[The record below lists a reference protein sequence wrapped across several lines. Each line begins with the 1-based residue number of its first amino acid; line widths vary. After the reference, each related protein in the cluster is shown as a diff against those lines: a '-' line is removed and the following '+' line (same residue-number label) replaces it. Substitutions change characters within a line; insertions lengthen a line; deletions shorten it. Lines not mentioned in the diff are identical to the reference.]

1 MDAESIEHKL
11 KVCGL
16 VEITD
21 SHFIIDMMYA
31 RGENIAGL
39 PVYKQIGLGNRAF
52 AHPQVIEKMLSLIPE
67 LEMLNLKLR
76 ICDAYRPPLAHIL
89 LMQQV
94 PLPGLFAE
102 NYQLSNHCHG
112 TAVDVCLTDLNG
124 NNLDFPTEI
133 DAYTPEIAQALHQG
147 NPTPLRENLI
157 RARHDYQD
165 ASPTALTNR
174 KLLKEL
180 MISHGFE
187 PIPHEWW
194 HYNLQNFEDY
204 PVITI

>member
-52 AHPQVIEKMLSLIPE
+52 AHPE

-89 LMQQV
+89 LTQQV

-157 RARHDYQD
+157 RARHDYQG
-165 ASPTALTNR
+165 ASPTALNNR
-174 KLLKEL
+174 K
-180 MISHGFE
+180 S
-187 PIPHEWW
+187 
-194 HYNLQNFEDY
+194 
-204 PVITI
+204 